1 MISMALPNTFDEL
14 NQLTGYKRSIS
25 ISKYFDEMKLTQQQ
39 KTYRKAFAR
48 RLEEEMI
55 WLMSYLF
62 YARQQG
68 IGVSADAITEIRQR
82 YANVLAEIQRQYPQV
97 FADIQRQIYTIESL
111 AYVTSQT
118 RNAPITPTNAVVD
131 AYIASH
137 INSTS
142 ADIVNATNRH
152 PDDPYFYSKDR
163 ARVIAE
169 NESSTIFDHAEYQT
183 ALKGKTRK
191 RWLTI
196 MDNHER
202 ESHAEANGMVVPV
215 NEPFELAGGALM
227 HPHDSSLGCSEDE
240 LINCRCSVEYF

>member
-1 MISMALPNTFDEL
+1 MIGMSLPNTFDEL

-39 KTYRKAFAR
+39 KIYRKAFAR

-68 IGVSADAITEIRQR
+68 IGVSVDAITEIRQR

-111 AYVTSQT
+111 AYATSQT

-152 PDDPYFYSKDR
+152 QDDPYFYSKDR
-163 ARVIAE
+163 ARLIAE
-169 NESSTIFDHAEYQT
+169 NEANSVFNHTEYEN
-183 ALKGKTRK
+183 AVKGKKYKT
-191 RWLTI
+191 WHTI

-202 ESHAEANGMVVPV
+202 ESHAEVNGMTIPIY
-215 NEPFELAGGALM
+215 EPFTLQGGSVLY
-227 HPHDSSLGCSEDE
+227 PRDESLGAEDSE
-240 LINCRCSVEYF
+240 LIACRCSLTFS